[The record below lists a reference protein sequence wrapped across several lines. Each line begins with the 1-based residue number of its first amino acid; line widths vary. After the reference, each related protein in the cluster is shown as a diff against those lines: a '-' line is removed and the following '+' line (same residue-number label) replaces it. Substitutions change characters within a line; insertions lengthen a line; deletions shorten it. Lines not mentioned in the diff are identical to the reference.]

1 MAVYWIIARIAPHKR
16 NMKIGIFLLKQ
27 SIREND
33 RYIALCEQLQSA
45 SYELYEIA
53 SKADIRPQTDL
64 VLSIGGDGTFL
75 SAAQT
80 VADVGIPILGVNFG
94 RLGFLSENSP
104 EVVLPALLQG
114 EFSVEYRDTFWI

>member
-1 MAVYWIIARIAPHKR
+1 MAVYWFIARIAPHNR
-16 NMKIGIFLLKQ
+16 DMKIGIFLLKQ

-64 VLSIGGDGTFL
+64 VLSIGTSRNVSNNLIISTFIF
-75 SAAQT
+75 
-80 VADVGIPILGVNFG
+80 DN
-94 RLGFLSENSP
+94 
-104 EVVLPALLQG
+104 
-114 EFSVEYRDTFWI
+114 